1 DQRRR
6 RQLLTTGAAGAVSA
20 ASASYAPT
28 TTRPADTGE
37 GAVARTR
44 SAARSPM
51 IIAAVFVFAETIDGI
66 TDASATRRPRTPR
79 TRSDGSTTASGPTPM
94 RHVPTGW

>member
-1 DQRRR
+1 MRPSDLA
-6 RQLLTTGAAGAVSA
+6 LLRGRADDS
-20 ASASYAPT
+20 PT
-28 TTRPADTGE
+28 ADTG
-37 GAVARTR
+37 GGVPARTR

-51 IIAAVFVFAETIDGI
+51 IMAAVFVLAETIDGI
-66 TDASATRRPRTPR
+66 TDASATRSPRTPR